1 MASELAEILAASA
14 DVTRFFLG
22 RFAKPQSTGFIM
34 IVHRSILILV
44 VLATC
49 VSPGMTQGT
58 AVISPIFSEL
68 VMHSLPKGFR
78 KVSERTNGRT
88 YVREAVL
95 EGETVERWSQVIA
108 VAGAK
113 DLASNASPQWL
124 VEAYPLGSKELARI
138 LLSWRSLVP

>member
-1 MASELAEILAASA
+1 
-14 DVTRFFLG
+14 
-22 RFAKPQSTGFIM
+22 M

-78 KVSERTNGRT
+78 TVSERTTGRT

-108 VAGAK
+108 VTGAK
-113 DLASNASPQWL
+113 DLASNPNTSPQWL
-124 VEAYPLGSKELARI
+124 VEAYPVGSKELARI